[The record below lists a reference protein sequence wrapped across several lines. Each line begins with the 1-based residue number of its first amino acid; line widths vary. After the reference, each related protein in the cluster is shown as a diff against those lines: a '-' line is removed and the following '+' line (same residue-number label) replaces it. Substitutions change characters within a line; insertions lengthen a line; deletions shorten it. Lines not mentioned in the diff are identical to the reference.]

1 MRRQILTITCYR
13 DTFGDID
20 LADIAIAGTPFNNA
34 KEVAKQHLMAYVED
48 QNIRM
53 NEKPRGA
60 SLISEE
66 GRIVARFRVR
76 SLATGGNAI
85 EEITDAVSSDAI
97 DIP

>member
-1 MRRQILTITCYR
+1 MRREILTITCYR
-13 DTFGDID
+13 EAFGDID
-20 LADIAIAGTPFNNA
+20 LEDIAIAGTPFNNA

-48 QNIRM
+48 RNIRM

-76 SLATGGNAI
+76 PLPTGGNTI
-85 EEITDAVSSDAI
+85 EEITDAASSDVI
-97 DIP
+97 DRP